1 MAPSKQR
8 SGGNARPLES
18 WTRAWFVGETR
29 RPMTRPDPGT
39 NTSTSSGKQ
48 PAPGRR
54 RNAGE
59 RCAGAGGTT
68 PRGVVSGGGPR
79 SRLAAA
85 LDSRR
90 PLHRPR
96 EVCRRHGSSSPDPA
110 RTRRPAR
117 ASLSPPPRGGG
128 RPAARRAAGLPR
140 GRLPSAPQGRDG
152 SAARRKGVIARWP
165 VGASGPGAVGL
176 PSPPVCRCGAAAR
189 RPSLA
194 QAGSGRAVRC
204 GQGSPSPVHSPMAS
218 ASRGT
223 AFGSHRTPMA
233 MERMHAPRGP
243 PRGSTRLQ
251 SRLGLGHAVTTRDD
265 GREAPGREAQESNG
279 HGAPATEVHRNGC
292 SYGARP

>member
-96 EVCRRHGSSSPDPA
+96 EVCRRDGSSSPGPA

-140 GRLPSAPQGRDG
+140 GRLPSAPQGRG
-152 SAARRKGVIARWP
+152 RVRREAEGGHRKVARWSEWSRCRGPAFSPGLP
-165 VGASGPGAVGL
+165 VWSSRPPSVPRASG
-176 PSPPVCRCGAAAR
+176 
-189 RPSLA
+189 
-194 QAGSGRAVRC
+194 VR
-204 GQGSPSPVHSPMAS
+204 
-218 ASRGT
+218 SRGPVR
-223 AFGSHRTPMA
+223 AGKSLPRAQPHGFGLARYGLRVASHADGDGTHARAAWSP
-233 MERMHAPRGP
+233 ERVHPAAVPAWPR
-243 PRGSTRLQ
+243 SC
-251 SRLGLGHAVTTRDD
+251 RDD
-265 GREAPGREAQESNG
+265 AGRR
-279 HGAPATEVHRNGC
+279 T
-292 SYGARP
+292 